1 MTLLRT
7 FYKLLHFC
15 TARPE
20 PACLMNQRMM
30 TKKKRGQS
38 MMNNPG
44 YRAPMA
50 PRRLAL
56 LAFFALTSSLAGP
69 LWAATGNVSNL
80 NLTTSNGVQITENY
94 PSAQGFT
101 TGDDSAGYTLQSV
114 TLPLARANANDVSPT
129 VELRSVSSGNPGTS
143 LATLTGSR
151 SLSATMTEE
160 VFTCSSGCELS
171 GDGTSYFIMFT
182 PGRFSSVYWGQNTAG
197 TETNTPSNAD
207 WSIADDA
214 KYRDGVGTTWLNEG
228 AVKLMKV
235 SWATPTLT
243 ASSVEATSATLGIA
257 NYSGNWYYKRTSP
270 SAGSCSSAVSTAT
283 ASLSGLDSGTSY
295 TFKAYSDSSCT
306 SANELDSADLLTKPG
321 KVAGVSATAGN
332 TSLAVSWTATTGAA
346 SYKIQ
351 WKSGTDD
358 WDATN
363 RQATSTTTSKTLSS
377 LTNDTAYTIR
387 VAAVNTTGDG
397 AWSDEASGTPSA
409 VTLTASNVTSGGATL
424 TLAGHTAAWYYKY
437 TAPSGGECSSAVS
450 AGTAAA
456 TLTDLRGSTGYTF
469 NAYSDSSCSTL
480 LATAPAFTTSAPTA
494 PSAPTGLTIRGNSLS
509 CLDGNQNVTS
519 FDFTL
524 DWTAANANG
533 APVTSHRVFWR
544 KKGTT
549 DWTLKTTLRRPGA
562 TIGIAVDTNNLGGS
576 YEVGV
581 RARNSRGWGPQSAYV
596 DFNLST
602 PPAAPAKPAVE
613 ASDRSAT
620 LSWRAPS
627 GCGSA
632 VTGYEYVKKTG
643 AGPFETTW
651 TAIPS
656 SASLTAHT
664 VTGLTNNT
672 AYQFKLRAVNSVG
685 NGPES
690 VASDPVT
697 PAAPHLWVEN
707 IDTETATIALRHWT
721 GGPWSWKVAGPRKG
735 GCYNSRGR
743 GLSHSTVEILIALEV
758 GTRYTVTAYSGHRC
772 ATANQLDSET
782 FTTRARGWQAPALS
796 VASVGSTSATL
807 SIANHSGDWW
817 YAETSDSTT
826 CTKVDAGTSSASLA
840 GLTPNK
846 YYAYKGYS
854 GSGCGNSGA
863 PLDWITGKVEFTTSG
878 PIAATVTDLTDT
890 SATLAVSGIASGQW
904 STDHIVT
911 GEPSS
916 RSQCLTYEHTATSA
930 VVTGLT
936 AGTAYTFYV
945 YRGGKCAFVD
955 DRIATQAHT
964 FQFSSGSVGSTSAT
978 LTLEHYEG
986 AWSYQG
992 GGASGSGGQAAG
1004 ASAASSSRGPVPGR
1018 AFRDLH
1024 GESRRSDREHQL
1036 YLHGPRRRQ
1045 LRRRRAGT
1053 DPVHHAGR
1061 ADAAGAAGRA
1071 HGAHGLGG
1079 GRQRDAVVERPVR

>member
-1 MTLLRT
+1 MSAAL
-7 FYKLLHFC
+7 
-15 TARPE
+15 
-20 PACLMNQRMM
+20 
-30 TKKKRGQS
+30 
-38 MMNNPG
+38 
-44 YRAPMA
+44 
-50 PRRLAL
+50 RRLAL
-56 LAFFALTSSLAGP
+56 FAFFALTSSLAGP

-80 NLTTSNGVQITENY
+80 TLTAANGIQISEDY
-94 PSAQGFT
+94 PSAQAFT
-101 TGDDSAGYTLQSV
+101 TGDHSGGYALQSV
-114 TLPLARANANDVSPT
+114 TLKLRGSATNLSP
-129 VELRSVSSGNPGTS
+129 ELYSDASGSPSAS
-143 LATLTGSR
+143 LATL
-151 SLSATMTEE
+151 SATTVSSSDMTD
-160 VFTCSSGCELS
+160 VDFTCSSGCRLTK
-171 GDGTSYFIMFT
+171 DTTYHIVVDV
-182 PGRFSSVYWGQNTAG
+182 GRLDVLYWGQNTSG
-197 TETNTPSNAD
+197 NETNTAPTGSD

-214 KYRDGVGTTWLNEG
+214 KYRNGANSTEWRSEG
-228 AVKLMKV
+228 AVKLTKV
-235 SWATPTLT
+235 SWAAPTLT
-243 ASSVEATSATLGIA
+243 ASSVEATSATLTIA
-257 NYSGNWYYKRTSP
+257 DHSGNWYYKHTTP
-270 SAGSCSSAVSTAT
+270 SGGQCSSAVTGTSTSVT
-283 ASLSGLDSGTSY
+283 LTSGTSY
-295 TFKAYSDSSCT
+295 TFKAYSDSNCT
-306 SANELDSADLLTKPG
+306 SANELDSTTLLTKPG

-332 TSLAVSWTATTGAA
+332 TSLAVSWTATTGAT

-351 WKSGTDD
+351 WKSGTQEY
-358 WDATN
+358 DATN
-363 RQATSTTTSKTLSS
+363 RQTTSTTASKTLLS
-377 LTNDTAYTIR
+377 LTNGTAYTLR

-397 AWSDEASGTPSA
+397 AWSDEAAGTPSA

-456 TLTDLRGSTGYTF
+456 TLTDLTGSTGYTF
-469 NAYSDSSCSTL
+469 KAYSDSSCSTL

-643 AGPFETTW
+643 AGAFETTW

-697 PAAPHLWVEN
+697 PSPPDLWVED
-707 IDTETATIALRHWT
+707 IRYHTAQIVLRNWT
-721 GGPWSWKVAGPRKG
+721 SGAWSWKIARENSSQ
-735 GCYNSRGR
+735 CYNSRAPA
-743 GLSHSTVEILIALEV
+743 HSTFQSLSTLYID
-758 GTRYTVTAYSGHRC
+758 TSHTVTAHSGHGC
-772 ATANQLDSET
+772 ASANQLDSET
-782 FTTRARGWQAPALS
+782 VTTRASDWQAPALS
-796 VASVGSTSATL
+796 VASVTSTGASL

-817 YAETSDSTT
+817 YARKSDSTT
-826 CTKVDAGTSSASLA
+826 CTKVDAGTSSATLS

-846 YYAYKGYS
+846 FYS
-854 GSGCGNSGA
+854 YRAFRRVGLRQQQRATRLDHPTGRIYDVRPGHRDDHR
-863 PLDWITGKVEFTTSG
+863 PLRNLGDAGRKRHQQRAMVDRPHCDRRSDYSLFAVLDVRLLNGFGGRDRADRRHGLHVLRVPGRQLHLQER
-878 PIAATVTDLTDT
+878 PDRHA
-890 SATLAVSGIASGQW
+890 SAHL
-904 STDHIVT
+904 
-911 GEPSS
+911 P
-916 RSQCLTYEHTATSA
+916 
-930 VVTGLT
+930 
-936 AGTAYTFYV
+936 
-945 YRGGKCAFVD
+945 
-955 DRIATQAHT
+955 AH
-964 FQFSSGSVGSTSAT
+964 GRRNRPELGDAD
-978 LTLEHYEG
+978 
-986 AWSYQG
+986 
-992 GGASGSGGQAAG
+992 AG
-1004 ASAASSSRGPVPGR
+1004 ASRGRLVLPRQQDVGRRPGRRRLGRVGPVPVGAVR
-1018 AFRDLH
+1018 H
-1024 GESRRSDREHQL
+1024 HTRRSS
-1036 YLHGPRRRQ
+1036 
-1045 LRRRRAGT
+1045 RA
-1053 DPVHHAGR
+1053 
-1061 ADAAGAAGRA
+1061 
-1071 HGAHGLGG
+1071 
-1079 GRQRDAVVERPVR
+1079 